1 MDNGFGP
8 NVDSDAISVRI
19 KKEGLLMVFD
29 IPTGSSSGVEMDNGF
44 GPNVDS
50 DAISVRIKKEGL
62 VQTWIGKQISLMV
75 FDIPTGS
82 SSGVEMDNGFGPYV
96 DSGAISARI
105 KEEGLVQTWTGMQI
119 SVVDG
124 GGFGANVDRDAK
136 LMVFDIPTGSSSG
149 VEMDNRFCPNVD
161 TDAILARI
169 KEEGLLM
176 VFDIPTGS
184 SSGVEMDNGFC
195 PNIDSDV
202 ISVRIKKEGL
212 VQTWIGMQISLMVFD
227 IPTGSSSGVE
237 MDYGFGPNVDSD
249 AISARIKDEGLVQTW
264 IGMEILL
271 MVFDIPTGSSS
282 GVEMDYGFGPNVD
295 SDAISV
301 RIKKEGLVQTW
312 IGMQISV
319 VDGGGFGANVDR
331 DAKLMVFDIP
341 TGSSSGVEMDN
352 RFCPNVDTD
361 AILARIKEEGLLMVF
376 DIPTGSSSGVEMDNG
391 FCPNIDSD
399 VISVRIKEGLVQTWI
414 GMQISLM
421 VFDIPT
427 GSSSGVEMD
436 YGFGPNVDSDAISAR
451 IKEEGLVQTWIG
463 MEILWCDF
471 GPDKGGG
478 FGANVDRDAKLMV
491 FDIPTGSSSGVEM
504 DNRFCPNVDTDA
516 ILARIKEEGLLMVF
530 DIPTGSSSGVE
541 IDNGVGPNVDSDA
554 ILARIKEEEGLLM
567 GFDIPTGLS
576 SGVEVEYIL
585 TDKTETLTGK
595 KMIFRSIC
603 INGIFYGNETGDALK
618 GIESL
623 SFPFLVSFVI
633 LSDLL
638 YKIKVGVLFLFQSQ
652 STNRMKRFVY
662 VKDDESSASQD
673 LYCDNHISNRKYSV
687 LNFIPKNLWEQ
698 FSRFMNQ
705 YFLLIACLQ
714 LWSLI
719 TPVNPASTWACKYM
733 GSFIFIFAVSASKE
747 AWGDC
752 NRYLSDKKQTRNK
765 SGLLDKVEAQDI
777 HVRNIVWLRENDE
790 VPCDL
795 VLIGTSDPLGLCYI
809 ETAAL
814 DGETDLKTRSIP
826 STCMGIPFDLLY
838 KIKGVIECP
847 KPDKDIRRFDAN
859 LRLFPPFIDNDVCPL
874 TIKNTLLQSCY
885 LRNTEWACGVAI
897 YTEEEESFD
906 GSKRVDP
913 DCQSSC
919 PGL

>member
-1 MDNGFGP
+1 MAQNGSTQIA
-8 NVDSDAISVRI
+8 NH
-19 KKEGLLMVFD
+19 
-29 IPTGSSSGVEMDNGF
+29 
-44 GPNVDS
+44 
-50 DAISVRIKKEGL
+50 L
-62 VQTWIGKQISLMV
+62 VQ
-75 FDIPTGS
+75 
-82 SSGVEMDNGFGPYV
+82 
-96 DSGAISARI
+96 
-105 KEEGLVQTWTGMQI
+105 
-119 SVVDG
+119 
-124 GGFGANVDRDAK
+124 
-136 LMVFDIPTGSSSG
+136 
-149 VEMDNRFCPNVD
+149 
-161 TDAILARI
+161 
-169 KEEGLLM
+169 
-176 VFDIPTGS
+176 
-184 SSGVEMDNGFC
+184 
-195 PNIDSDV
+195 
-202 ISVRIKKEGL
+202 
-212 VQTWIGMQISLMVFD
+212 
-227 IPTGSSSGVE
+227 
-237 MDYGFGPNVDSD
+237 
-249 AISARIKDEGLVQTW
+249 
-264 IGMEILL
+264 
-271 MVFDIPTGSSS
+271 
-282 GVEMDYGFGPNVD
+282 
-295 SDAISV
+295 
-301 RIKKEGLVQTW
+301 
-312 IGMQISV
+312 
-319 VDGGGFGANVDR
+319 
-331 DAKLMVFDIP
+331 
-341 TGSSSGVEMDN
+341 
-352 RFCPNVDTD
+352 
-361 AILARIKEEGLLMVF
+361 
-376 DIPTGSSSGVEMDNG
+376 
-391 FCPNIDSD
+391 
-399 VISVRIKEGLVQTWI
+399 
-414 GMQISLM
+414 LM

-451 IKEEGLVQTWIG
+451 IKEEGLVQTWTG
-463 MEILWCDF
+463 MRISVVDGFRHSYWIVQWCRNGLW
-471 GPDKGGG
+471 
-478 FGANVDRDAKLMV
+478 
-491 FDIPTGSSSGVEM
+491 
-504 DNRFCPNVDTDA
+504 
-516 ILARIKEEGLLMVF
+516 LMVF

-541 IDNGVGPNVDSDA
+541 IDNGFGPNVDTDA
-554 ILARIKEEEGLLM
+554 ILARIKEEGLVQTWTGMRISLMVFDIPTGSSSGVEMDNGFGPNIDTDAILARIKEEGLVQTWIGMRISLM
-567 GFDIPTGLS
+567 GFDIPTGSS

-595 KMIFRSIC
+595 KMIFRRCC
-603 INGIFYGNETGDALK
+603 INGVFYGNETGDALK
-618 GIESL
+618 GIESF
-623 SFPFLVSFVI
+623 SFPVPSTAALDGETDVKTRGIASTCMGI
-633 LSDLL
+633 PSDLL

-662 VKDDESSASQD
+662 VNDDESSASQD

-719 TPVNPASTWACKYM
+719 TPVNPVSTWACKYM

-897 YTEEEESFD
+897 YTEEEEEEEEESFD

-913 DCQSSC
+913 DRQSSC
-919 PGL
+919 PVCDAISARIKEEDLVQTWIGMQISLMVFDIPTGSSSGVEMDNGFGPNVDTDANLARIKEEGLVQTWTGMRISLMVFDIPTGSSSGVEMDNGFGPNIDTDAILARIKEEGLVQTWIGMRISLMVFDIPTGSSSGVEMDNGFGPNIDTDAILARIKEEGLVQTWIGMRISLMVFDIPTGSSSGVEMDNGFGPNIDTDAILARIKEEGLLMVLDIPTGSSSGVEMDNGFGPNVDSDAISARIKEEGLVQTWRGMRISVVDGV